1 MFKKFAKKF
10 SNWKGEEKK
19 VEKLEKKELDKL
31 VNELE
36 DLSGTWYENASA
48 VFVSQKELESEL
60 FNPMERDNISEL
72 K

>member
-36 DLSGTWYENASA
+36 DLSGTWYENASS

-60 FNPMERDNISEL
+60 FNPIERDNISES

>member
-19 VEKLEKKELDKL
+19 VEKSEKKELDKL

-36 DLSGTWYENASA
+36 DLSGTWYENASS

>member
-36 DLSGTWYENASA
+36 DLSGTWYENASS